1 VEYIKPPWTQQ
12 REKVLLDRYVRKD
25 ERGEPL
31 EATWDEVASRVS
43 SALAL
48 VEKEKDRE
56 KYAAEFFDALKNF
69 RVVPGGRVIAA
80 AGTNTNLTYFNCT
93 VIPVECDDPTFGN
106 DSRQGIMDTM
116 KKMVEITSRGGGVG
130 INWSVLRPRGSYV
143 RGVNGR
149 SSGSVSW
156 MEAAGA
162 VAQQVEQGGSR
173 RAALMFMLWDW
184 HPDLLEFLEAKST
197 GDSKLENAN
206 LSVALSNKF
215 MEAVE
220 KDGDWIWK
228 FPDYTHP
235 DYNRKWN
242 GSINTWEQA
251 GLPVVE
257 YGLDSEGNV
266 VPNGKPVKARWIWE
280 KIIKAA
286 HSWGEPGIV
295 FLERYNEQS
304 NLRYREEII
313 SVNPCGEQ
321 GLGPYGVCNL
331 CSINLVSH
339 VRKKGGILDVDYD
352 LLRKSVETA
361 VRLSDNVIEL
371 DNYFLPQFERS
382 QRLGARRI
390 GIGTMGLADLL
401 ILKEI
406 RYGSKESLDFIDALY
421 RFIAVEAYRSS
432 IELAVERGSFPWFDR
447 EAYLKGYFIKRLPE
461 DVQKDIARNGIR
473 NSVLLT
479 QAPTG
484 TTSILAGVSSGIEP
498 VFSFS
503 YVREDRTGTY
513 HVRHWLAEKFMK
525 ENPGRPLPPYFV
537 SALDLTPEEHVLVQA
552 AVQKHT
558 DSSISKTVNA
568 PFEHSLEE
576 VNKLFK
582 SAYNLG
588 CKGITY
594 FRIGTRKAVLKK
606 KEDGFCCS
614 L

>member
-1 VEYIKPPWTQQ
+1 
-12 REKVLLDRYVRKD
+12 VLLDRYARKD
-25 ERGEPL
+25 EKGEPL
-31 EATWDEVASRVS
+31 ETTWDEVAYRVAA
-43 SALAL
+43 ALAGA
-48 VEKEKDRE
+48 EKENERE
-56 KYAAEFFDALKNF
+56 RYAVEFFDALKNF
-69 RVVPGGRVIAA
+69 RVVPGGRVLAA
-80 AGTNTNLTYFNCT
+80 AGTNTNLTFFNCT
-93 VIPVECDDPTFGN
+93 VIPVECDDPAFGN
-106 DSRQGIMDTM
+106 DSRQGIMDTI

-197 GDSKLENAN
+197 EESKLENAN

-242 GSINTWEQA
+242 GSINTWEKA

-257 YGLDSEGNV
+257 YGIDSQGSV

-280 KIIKAA
+280 KIIRAA
-286 HSWGEPGIV
+286 HSYGEPGIV

-304 NLRYREEII
+304 NLKYREEII

-339 VRKKGGILDVDYD
+339 VLKKGGRVEVDYD
-352 LLRKSVETA
+352 LLRKSVHTA

-371 DNYFLPQFERS
+371 DRYFLPQFERS

-406 RYGSKESLDFIDALY
+406 RYGSRESLEFIDTLY
-421 RFIAVEAYRSS
+421 RFIAVEAYRAS
-432 IELAVERGSFPWFDR
+432 IELAAERGSFPWFDK
-447 EAYLKGYFIKRLPE
+447 EAYLKGYFIKRLPQE
-461 DVQKDIARNGIR
+461 IQRDIEKRGIR

-498 VFSFS
+498 VFSFT

-513 HVRHWLAEKFMK
+513 HVRHWLAERFIK
-525 ENPGRPLPPYFV
+525 ENPGKTLPPYFV
-537 SALDLTPEEHVLVQA
+537 SALELTPEEHVLVQA
-552 AVQKHT
+552 AVQRHT

-568 PFEHSLEE
+568 AFEHPVEE
-576 VNKLFK
+576 VDKLFK

-594 FRIGTRKAVLKK
+594 FRIGTRKGVLNKK
-606 KEDGFCCS
+606 RDCPCCPI
-614 L
+614 